1 MADLTRPATYAKA
14 IAGAALAAAT
24 CAIPLVDDGLTPSE
38 GLSILVAALTVLAGV
53 WAIPNAKTGD
63 QLDYEDEL
71 RAQEPPVVPERALP
85 DDESGIQSELPSRG
99 PIYTPDPDR
108 VI

>member
-14 IAGAALAAAT
+14 LVGALLAAAT

-53 WAIPNAKTGD
+53 WAWPNAKSSE

-85 DDESGIQSELPSRG
+85 DGGSGIQSDLPSRG
-99 PIYTPDPDR
+99 PSYTPDPDK